1 MSAGDEAA
9 GAPQAAAAGK
19 AGRAILVIDDG
30 PDNRMLLEALLGRVG
45 YRVLLA
51 EDGEQGLRLL
61 ESEVPSLILLDYS
74 MPGLSGPQ
82 VAQRVRGQERTA
94 AIPIILLTAST
105 EEDHIDQAFA
115 AGADDYVTKPF
126 DRRILTAR
134 IDSMI
139 RAAEDR
145 QRARKSSV
153 LQVQRDRLLSELQ
166 DAARVQREQ
175 ITKLPLTY
183 PRGLITGAV
192 VPCHH
197 IGGDLLQVLS
207 DPERTTAVVIDVS
220 GHGAAAA
227 LVASAVVTELRGYV
241 ATHSLSDCFAS
252 INRQISAR
260 FTSHY
265 ACIAAIQISATG
277 ATVVN
282 AGLPPIC
289 HVRDDKVIAK
299 IEASGTPPGL
309 LSSSQYESV
318 ELELLPGDRLIVVSD
333 GLTEPLGGCADD
345 VEGCLSGLGLLT
357 APGGQASEQLA
368 ASIAELFGG
377 KPLEDDASLLVV
389 DVAR

>member
-1 MSAGDEAA
+1 MNGMPVTPAA
-9 GAPQAAAAGK
+9 NES
-19 AGRAILVIDDG
+19 RSILVIDDG
-30 PDNRMLLEALLGRVG
+30 PDNRMLLDAMLSRAG
-45 YRVLLA
+45 YRVMIA

-61 ESEVPSLILLDYS
+61 EGEVPSLILLDYS
-74 MPGLSGPQ
+74 MPGMSGPE
-82 VAQRVRGQERTA
+82 VAQRVRGQARTA
-94 AIPIILLTAST
+94 AVPIILLTAST
-105 EEDHIDQAFA
+105 EADHVDQAFA

-145 QRARKSSV
+145 QRAHKSSD
-153 LQVQRDRLLSELQ
+153 LQVQRDRLLSDLQ

-175 ITKLPLTY
+175 ITTLPLDY
-183 PRGLITGAV
+183 PRGVIAGTV

-207 DPERTTAVVIDVS
+207 DANRTTAVVIDVS

-227 LVASAVVTELRGYV
+227 LVASAVVTELRGYF
-241 ATHSLSDCFAS
+241 ATHTLADCFAA

-265 ACIAAIQISATG
+265 ACIAAIQIGAGG

-289 HVRDDKVIAK
+289 HVRNGEVVAKV
-299 IEASGTPPGL
+299 EASGPPPGL
-309 LSSSQYESV
+309 LPGSQYDAV
-318 ELELLPGDRLIVVSD
+318 ELAVLPGDRLIIVSD

-345 VEGCLSGLGLLT
+345 VSGCLTGLALLT
-357 APGGQASEQLA
+357 LPAGQPSDQLA
-368 ASIAELFGG
+368 ASIAHLFGG
-377 KPLEDDASLLVV
+377 APLEDDASILIV
-389 DVAR
+389 DVMR

>member
-1 MSAGDEAA
+1 MSASNEAA
-9 GAPQAAAAGK
+9 GAREAAAEGK
-19 AGRAILVIDDG
+19 AGRSILVIDDG
-30 PDNRMLLEALLGRVG
+30 PDNRMLLEALLGRAG

-61 ESEVPSLILLDYS
+61 EREVPSLILLDYS

-82 VAQRVRGQERTA
+82 VAKRIRGQERTA

-105 EEDHIDQAFA
+105 EEDHIEQAFA

-145 QRARKSSV
+145 QRARKSSA
-153 LQVQRDRLLSELQ
+153 LQVQRDRLLSDLQ

-175 ITKLPLTY
+175 ITKLPLAY
-183 PRGLITGAV
+183 PRGLITGTV

-207 DPERTTAVVIDVS
+207 EPERTTAVVIDVS

-265 ACIAAIQISATG
+265 ACIAALQISASG

-289 HVRDDKVIAK
+289 HVRGGEVIAK
-299 IEASGTPPGL
+299 IEASGAPPGL
-309 LSSSQYESV
+309 LPSTQYESV
-318 ELELLPGDRLIVVSD
+318 ALELLPGDRLIVMSD
-333 GLTEPLGGCADD
+333 GLTEPLGGCADE
-345 VEGCLSGLGLLT
+345 VEGCLDGLALLT
-357 APGGQASEQLA
+357 LPGGQPSEQLA
-368 ASIAELFGG
+368 RSISNLFGG